1 MIDGRKNH
9 LSLLMSKI
17 ESLLFVT
24 GDEGLSSKQIESLTD
39 ATSIDVKEALTKLQ
53 EDYVKSEYRGIELKE
68 LAGTYQLI
76 SKKQNASTIQR
87 LIENPT
93 SQPLSQAS
101 LEVLAIVAYKQPI
114 TRIEIDDLRGVKSER
129 PLHTLSLKGL
139 IQEVGRAEGTGRA
152 ILYGT
157 TKEFLNVFGLNDMN
171 ELPPLPE
178 SQVTEDDN
186 QTDLFMTK
194 FQEAFGEQKE

>member
-1 MIDGRKNH
+1 MIDGRKSY

-39 ATSIDVKEALTKLQ
+39 ATAIEVNEALMSLQ
-53 EDYVKSEYRGIELKE
+53 ADYIKSKVRGIELKE

-76 SKKQNASTIQR
+76 SKKKNASTIQR
-87 LIENPT
+87 LVENPT
-93 SQPLSQAS
+93 NQPLSQAS

-114 TRIEIDDLRGVKSER
+114 TRIEIEEIRGVKSER
-129 PLHTLSLKGL
+129 PLHTLGLKGL

-157 TKEFLNVFGLNDMN
+157 TKEFLNVFGLNDTK
-171 ELPPLPE
+171 ELPSLPE
-178 SQVTEDDN
+178 AQASDEDE

>member
-1 MIDGRKNH
+1 MIDGRKSY

-39 ATSIDVKEALTKLQ
+39 ASANEVKEALISLQ
-53 EDYVKSEYRGIELKE
+53 EDYKKSKVRGIELKE

-76 SKKQNASTIQR
+76 SKKKNADTIQR
-87 LIENPT
+87 LVENPT
-93 SQPLSQAS
+93 NQPLSQAS

-114 TRIEIDDLRGVKSER
+114 TRIEIEEIRGVKSER
-129 PLHTLSLKGL
+129 PLYTLGLKGL

-157 TKEFLNVFGLNDMN
+157 TKEFLNVFGLNDTN
-171 ELPPLPE
+171 ELPSLPE
-178 SQVTEDDN
+178 AQDSEEEE

>member
-1 MIDGRKNH
+1 
-9 LSLLMSKI
+9 MSKI

-24 GDEGLSSKQIESLTD
+24 GDEGLSTKQIESLTD
-39 ATSIDVKEALTKLQ
+39 ATTVEVKEALKKLQ
-53 EDYVKSEYRGIELKE
+53 EEYVESKVRGIELKE

-76 SKKQNASTIQR
+76 SKKQNADTIQR
-87 LIENPT
+87 LVDNPT
-93 SQPLSQAS
+93 TQPLSQAS

-114 TRIEIDDLRGVKSER
+114 TRIEIEDLRGVKSER
-129 PLHTLSLKGL
+129 PLHTLGLKGL

-157 TKEFLNVFGLNDMN
+157 TKEFLNVFGLKDIN

-178 SQVTEDDN
+178 SQEPVEDD
-186 QTDLFMTK
+186 QADLFMTK
-194 FQEAFGEQKE
+194 FQEAFGEQEE

>member
-1 MIDGRKNH
+1 
-9 LSLLMSKI
+9 MSKI

-24 GDEGLSSKQIESLTD
+24 GDEGLTARQIESLTN
-39 ATSIDVKEALTKLQ
+39 ANTLDVREALTRLQ
-53 EDYVKSEYRGIELKE
+53 EEYVNSEVRGIELKE

-76 SKKQNASTIQR
+76 SKKQNADTIQR
-87 LIENPT
+87 LVDNPT
-93 SQPLSQAS
+93 NQPLSQAS

-114 TRIEIDDLRGVKSER
+114 TRIEIEDLRGVKSER

-139 IQEVGRAEGTGRA
+139 IQEIGRAEGTGRA

-157 TKEFLNVFGLNDMN
+157 TNEFLNVFGLKAIS

-178 SQVTEDDN
+178 AKEDEEDE

-194 FQEAFGEQKE
+194 FQEAFGEQEK

>member
-1 MIDGRKNH
+1 
-9 LSLLMSKI
+9 MSKI

-39 ATSIDVKEALTKLQ
+39 ASAIEVKEALLSLQADYIKSKL
-53 EDYVKSEYRGIELKE
+53 RGIELKE

-76 SKKQNASTIQR
+76 SKKKNASTIQR
-87 LIENPT
+87 LVENPT
-93 SQPLSQAS
+93 NQPLSQAS

-114 TRIEIDDLRGVKSER
+114 TRIEVEEIRGVKSER
-129 PLHTLSLKGL
+129 PLHTLGLKGL

-157 TKEFLNVFGLNDMN
+157 TKEFLNVFGLNDTK
-171 ELPPLPE
+171 ELPSLPE
-178 SQVTEDDN
+178 VQDSEEEE

>member
-1 MIDGRKNH
+1 
-9 LSLLMSKI
+9 MSKI

-39 ATSIDVKEALTKLQ
+39 ASSSEVKEALINLQ
-53 EDYVKSEYRGIELKE
+53 EDYKKSKVRGIELKE

-76 SKKQNASTIQR
+76 SKKKNADTIQR
-87 LIENPT
+87 LVENPT
-93 SQPLSQAS
+93 NQPLSQAS

-114 TRIEIDDLRGVKSER
+114 TRIEIEEIRGVKSER
-129 PLHTLSLKGL
+129 PIHTLSLKGL

-171 ELPPLPE
+171 ELPSLPE
-178 SQVTEDDN
+178 AQDSEEEE

-194 FQEAFGEQKE
+194 FQETFGEQND